1 MAVMETTRL
10 NWDDGTWTTEPE
22 EVRVDGGDLLVT
34 CVPASDAWRITSYG
48 FERYD
53 AHGLVAPLPQ
63 NTAME
68 VVFTCDYE
76 EQFDQAGL
84 FTTAGPELWIK
95 SGVEFADGH
104 PMLGA
109 VVTNPT
115 SDWSTAPV
123 DDWAGKRVRIR
134 VSRAGDAI
142 TVRAGLDAGPMQL
155 VRLAPFPKDADAQA
169 GPYACAPT
177 RAGLTVRF
185 HEWTHGPAD
194 TSLH

>member
-1 MAVMETTRL
+1 METL
-10 NWDDGTWTTEPE
+10 NWSAGTWTTPPA
-22 EVRVDGGDLLVT
+22 EVHEDGSDLVVT
-34 CVPASDAWRITSYG
+34 CVERSDAWRITSYG
-48 FERYD
+48 FERYN

-68 VVFTCDYE
+68 VVFTCDYT

-95 SGVEFADGH
+95 AGVEFADGH
-104 PMLGA
+104 AMLGA
-109 VVTNPT
+109 VVTNPV
-115 SDWSTAPV
+115 SDWSTGPV
-123 DDWAGKRVRIR
+123 DDWIGQRVRVR

-142 TVRAGLDAGPMQL
+142 TVRAGLDGGEMRL
-155 VRLAPFPKDADAQA
+155 VRLAPFPEDAEAQA
-169 GPYACAPT
+169 GPFTCAPT

-185 HEWTHGPAD
+185 HEWLQGPAD